1 MNSQEKDKD
10 IKEIS
15 KEMTHVEDKVF
26 VCQKFFLG
34 NSLAVQ
40 RLRFRAFTAGGPCS
54 ILVGK
59 PEADLILTYLR
70 IFSVFL
76 NFSVLTTMCL
86 AVSQSLTYFPDI
98 KT

>member
-1 MNSQEKDKD
+1 MKRLDLNITNSQEKDKD

-34 NSLAVQ
+34 NSLEVQ

-59 PEADLILTYLR
+59 LR
-70 IFSVFL
+70 SCNHI
-76 NFSVLTTMCL
+76 NF
-86 AVSQSLTYFPDI
+86 F
-98 KT
+98 